1 MTSYSCNGTLLDLSS
16 PKVMGI
22 LNITPDSFYD
32 GGHHASLEDQVRH
45 AENMAAAGA
54 SIIDVGAVST
64 RPGAGLVSEAE
75 ELDRLIPVIE
85 EVRKSCSGVIISADT
100 FRARVAAEAVKAG
113 AGMINDVYA
122 GRHDPDM
129 FKTMASLGVPYVMMH
144 MKGEP
149 ASMQDAPAY
158 SDILAEI
165 AYFFEHRV
173 DKARE
178 AGIRSIIIDPGFG
191 FGKTVEHNYRLLA
204 GLERLLSSGLP
215 LLVGFSRKSMIY
227 KPLEKKPEDALN
239 GTTVLNTVSLLKG
252 ASILRVHDV
261 TEAIEAVRLISLLT
275 RYSD

>member
-64 RPGAGLVSEAE
+64 RPGAGMVSEAE
-75 ELDRLIPVIE
+75 ELDRLIPAIE
-85 EVRKSCSGVIISADT
+85 AVRKTCRGVIISADT

-129 FKTMASLGVPYVMMH
+129 FKTMASLGVPYIMMH

-149 ASMQDAPAY
+149 ASMQDSPEY

-165 AYFFEHRV
+165 AYFFEHRI

-215 LLVGFSRKSMIY
+215 MLVGFSRKSMIY

>member
-1 MTSYSCNGTLLDLSS
+1 
-16 PKVMGI
+16 
-22 LNITPDSFYD
+22 
-32 GGHHASLEDQVRH
+32 
-45 AENMAAAGA
+45 MAAAGA

-75 ELDRLIPVIE
+75 EFDRLIPVIE

-129 FKTMASLGVPYVMMH
+129 FKTMASLGVPYIMMH

-149 ASMQDAPAY
+149 ASMQDSPEY

-165 AYFFEHRV
+165 AYFFEHRI

-215 LLVGFSRKSMIY
+215 MLVGFSRKSMIY
-227 KPLEKKPEDALN
+227 KPLEKTPEDALN